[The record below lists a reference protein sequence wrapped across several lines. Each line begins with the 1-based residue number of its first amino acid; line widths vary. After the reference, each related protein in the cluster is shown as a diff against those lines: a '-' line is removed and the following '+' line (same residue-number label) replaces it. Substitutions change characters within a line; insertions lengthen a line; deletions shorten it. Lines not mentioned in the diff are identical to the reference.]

1 MLNESADQHA
11 ALMAA
16 RGLALRGGPIV
27 LVILFLFVVTRW
39 WALGILAGTA
49 LVITGGEIAIA
60 LHIAE
65 RGVVRSGLFVGA
77 ALLLVVMI
85 AAAIMM
91 EFLVPSA
98 NTSLMGWRGGA
109 FVVMLFA
116 GGIWMLCR
124 TVQENRAILAAR
136 RLMAARTSGSPQDP
150 DSP

>member
-1 MLNESADQHA
+1 M
-11 ALMAA
+11 
-16 RGLALRGGPIV
+16 

-65 RGVVRSGLFVGA
+65 RGVVRRGLFVGA
-77 ALLLVVMI
+77 ALLLVVMV

-91 EFLVPSA
+91 EFLAPGA
-98 NTSLMGWRGGA
+98 NAALMGWRGGA
-109 FVVMLFA
+109 FVIMIFA
-116 GGIWMLCR
+116 GGIWMLVR
-124 TVQENRAILAAR
+124 TVQGNRAILAAR
-136 RLMAARTSGSPQDP
+136 RLAATRTSGSPRDP